1 MTLKSYLRNIEI
13 VYLILTVNL
22 TEKRQWRYSNNM
34 LVKSKWR
41 EICLIALIFYWFFV
55 VFVDLD
61 ISDSA
66 EADPC
71 IRCPVTK
78 GYCLN
83 FAQTQSSV
91 AAINVYA
98 SSGDLNGGFNFRFI
112 AVSSTSKGMESY
124 SFTKQ
129 S

>member
-1 MTLKSYLRNIEI
+1 M
-13 VYLILTVNL
+13 
-22 TEKRQWRYSNNM
+22 KRNM
-34 LVKSKWR
+34 LNCIDLLFV
-41 EICLIALIFYWFFV
+41 FV
-55 VFVDLD
+55 VVVVVDLD

-66 EADPC
+66 EFDPC

-91 AAINVYA
+91 AALNVYA

-112 AVSSTSKGMESY
+112 AVSSTSKGMESF